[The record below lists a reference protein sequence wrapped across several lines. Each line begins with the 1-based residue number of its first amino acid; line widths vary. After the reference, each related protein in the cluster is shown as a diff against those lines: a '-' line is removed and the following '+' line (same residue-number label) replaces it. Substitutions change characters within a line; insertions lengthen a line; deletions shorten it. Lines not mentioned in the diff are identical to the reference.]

1 MPKEDLVPGVS
12 GEVTVKTTPE
22 MGITHLGPGIVSL
35 LSTPSMIGLMERA
48 SHQLLAASLNSEE
61 GSVGVKVNIT
71 HLAATP
77 IGMTVTAK
85 STVESIKDRRVSFA
99 VEAYNEKE
107 KIGEGTHERVIIQ
120 KSRFSKD
127 SDKEST

>member
-1 MPKEDLVPGVS
+1 
-12 GEVTVKTTPE
+12 
-22 MGITHLGPGIVSL
+22 
-35 LSTPSMIGLMERA
+35 MIGLMERA

-61 GSVGVKVNIT
+61 GSVGFKVNIT

-85 STVESIKDRRVSFA
+85 STVESIKGRRVSFA

-127 SDKEST
+127 SG

>member
-1 MPKEDLVPGVS
+1 MPKEVLVPGVS
-12 GEVTVKTTPE
+12 GEVKVKTTPE
-22 MGITHLGPGIVSL
+22 MG
-35 LSTPSMIGLMERA
+35 
-48 SHQLLAASLNSEE
+48 
-61 GSVGVKVNIT
+61 IT

-85 STVESIKDRRVSFA
+85 STVESIKGRRVAFA

-120 KSRFSKD
+120 KSPFSKD
-127 SDKEST
+127 SD